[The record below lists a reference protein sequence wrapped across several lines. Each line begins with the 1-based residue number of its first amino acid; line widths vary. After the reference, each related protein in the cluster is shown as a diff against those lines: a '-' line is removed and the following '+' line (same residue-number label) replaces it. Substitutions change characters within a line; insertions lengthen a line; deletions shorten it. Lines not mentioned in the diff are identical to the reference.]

1 MKNPLFKEL
10 MLAKALAYKIKFNS
24 QLYNFPPELSDK
36 MIEESEIE
44 TKQVCAKI
52 SLPLFN
58 RLDDVS
64 DDMGISKRS
73 FIELALINALDE
85 FDAIAKEY
93 DIYCDPRDQVA
104 TDA

>member
-1 MKNPLFKEL
+1 MKNPLFKEIL
-10 MLAKALAYKIKFNS
+10 LAKALNYKITHNS
-24 QLYNFPPELSDK
+24 KLYNFPPELSDK
-36 MIEESEIE
+36 IIEDSDLE

-52 SLPLFN
+52 SLQLFN

-93 DIYCDPRDQVA
+93 DIYYDPRDEEPA
-104 TDA
+104 NA